1 MGVLGGTIPTF
12 DKKENAVRHFKSV
25 WHFLSFGLK
34 LGINLP
40 FFVEF
45 CILIRENRRG

>member
-1 MGVLGGTIPTF
+1 MGVLGGTILTF

-25 WHFLSFGLK
+25 RQFSSYCSK
-34 LGINLP
+34 LGTDLP
-40 FFVEF
+40 FSVEF